1 MAVASDLDVSWGG
14 ISEEPDYG
22 GLGREL
28 EVRRWGQCFSTCEE
42 VDTKNNSN

>member
-14 ISEEPDYG
+14 ISEEPDYS

-28 EVRRWGQCFSTCEE
+28 EGEDNTFLLVR
-42 VDTKNNSN
+42 